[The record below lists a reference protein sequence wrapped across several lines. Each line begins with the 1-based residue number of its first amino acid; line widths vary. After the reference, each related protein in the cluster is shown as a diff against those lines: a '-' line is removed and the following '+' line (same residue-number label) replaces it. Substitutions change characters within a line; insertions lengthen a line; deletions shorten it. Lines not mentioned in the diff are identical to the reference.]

1 VVRGTERQD
10 VPLPE
15 NAFEPRLVAFCCRN
29 SAYAKERDSILKN
42 YTLLKVLKIVELPCS
57 GKIEAYYFLK
67 AFEEGA
73 DGAYLVG
80 CPLPECHYLEG
91 NLRAKGRIKQIRK
104 LLHEIGIGGE
114 RVDLF
119 LLDPAL
125 SKAFENATQQMID
138 RIVSLGPSPL
148 HKGSVHHA

>member
-1 VVRGTERQD
+1 
-10 VPLPE
+10 
-15 NAFEPRLVAFCCRN
+15 
-29 SAYAKERDSILKN
+29 LK
-42 YTLLKVLKIVELPCS
+42 YLKIVELPCS

-104 LLHEIGIGGE
+104 FLNEIGIGGE

-119 LLDPAL
+119 LPDPAIPQ
-125 SKAFENATQQMID
+125 SFENVTQQMTD

-148 HKGSVHHA
+148 NKNRG